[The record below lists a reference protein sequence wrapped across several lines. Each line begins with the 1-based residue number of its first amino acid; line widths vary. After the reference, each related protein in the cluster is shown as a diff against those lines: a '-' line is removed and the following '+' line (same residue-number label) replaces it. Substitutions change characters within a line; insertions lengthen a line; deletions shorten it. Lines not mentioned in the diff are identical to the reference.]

1 MKEITTMELEI
12 GLYDWSALPC
22 RSCPSAA
29 HVPAELLR
37 MARAQNREEARPRAI
52 EHHVLQESWATPTVV
67 PVARA
72 LMAGLADRSISAV
85 ARNQFLDLLWSFVIV
100 DDEDLAAECLDA
112 VKGGIWT
119 LYEEILSG
127 DSKGS
132 ALLAYWLVKDAETN
146 PARVDRLLATARH
159 LLPDDLYEED

>member
-1 MKEITTMELEI
+1 M
-12 GLYDWSALPC
+12 
-22 RSCPSAA
+22 
-29 HVPAELLR
+29 
-37 MARAQNREEARPRAI
+37 
-52 EHHVLQESWATPTVV
+52 
-67 PVARA
+67 
-72 LMAGLADRSISAV
+72 
-85 ARNQFLDLLWSFVIV
+85 

-146 PARVDRLLATARH
+146 PARVHRLLATARH

>member
-1 MKEITTMELEI
+1 MKAITMMELEI

-22 RSCPSAA
+22 RRCPSAD
-29 HVPAELLR
+29 HVPGDLLR
-37 MARAQNREEARPRAI
+37 MAGAQTLEEAEPRGI
-52 EHHVLQESWATPTVV
+52 DFHVIQDSWTTRTAV
-67 PVARA
+67 PVARV

-85 ARNQFLDLLWSFVIV
+85 ARNRFLDLLWSFVIV
-100 DDEDLAAECLDA
+100 DDEDIAAECLDA
-112 VKGGIWT
+112 VRGGIWA

-132 ALLAYWLVKDAETN
+132 ALLAYWLVKDAETT

-159 LLPDDLYEED
+159 RLPEDLYEED